1 MYERRKRKVILME
14 DSKIIDLFFDR
25 SESAVVELSNKY
37 RQLCFRIAMNV
48 LGNTEDAEE
57 CVNDTFLAVWNAI
70 PPQNPTILKAFVG
83 RIARNISINKYN
95 RNSAEKRN
103 PDFQACL
110 DELGE
115 CIAGGLEPEDEYDA
129 SQIAKYI
136 DEYLD
141 TLSKTNR
148 LIFVRRYWY
157 MDSYEYLSC
166 VTGLN
171 TSAVRKRLSRNVN
184 GLKDYLRSKGVIL

>member
-1 MYERRKRKVILME
+1 MMLMD

-37 RQLCFRIAMNV
+37 KNLCFKISMNI
-48 LGNTEDAEE
+48 LGNNEDAEE
-57 CVNDTFLAVWNAI
+57 CVNDTFLAIWNAI
-70 PPQNPTILKAFVG
+70 PPEKPKILKAFVC
-83 RIARNISINKYN
+83 RIARNISINKYKH
-95 RNSAEKRN
+95 NSAEKRYT
-103 PDFQACL
+103 DFQACL
-110 DELGE
+110 DELE
-115 CIAGGLEPEDEYDA
+115 EYVAGGSEPEDEYDA

-171 TSAVRKRLSRNVN
+171 TSAVRKRLSRTGK
-184 GLKDYLRSKGVIL
+184 GLKDYLRSKGVEL

>member
-1 MYERRKRKVILME
+1 MMLM
-14 DSKIIDLFFDR
+14 DDTKIIDLFFDR

-37 RQLCFRIAMNV
+37 KDLCVKISMNI
-48 LGNTEDAEE
+48 LGNKEDADE
-57 CVNDTFLAVWNAI
+57 CVNDTFLAIWNAI
-70 PPQNPTILKAFVG
+70 PPQKPKVLKTFVC
-83 RIARNISINKYN
+83 RIARNISINKYQYN
-95 RNSAEKRN
+95 IAEKRN
-103 PDFQACL
+103 VNFQVCL

-115 CIAGGLEPEDEYDA
+115 CIAGSSTPEDEYYI
-129 SQIAKYI
+129 SEIAKYI

-157 MDSYEYLSC
+157 MDTYEFLSR

-171 TSAVRKRLSRNVN
+171 VASVRKRLSRTRN
-184 GLKDYLRSKGVIL
+184 GLKDYLKSKGVVL